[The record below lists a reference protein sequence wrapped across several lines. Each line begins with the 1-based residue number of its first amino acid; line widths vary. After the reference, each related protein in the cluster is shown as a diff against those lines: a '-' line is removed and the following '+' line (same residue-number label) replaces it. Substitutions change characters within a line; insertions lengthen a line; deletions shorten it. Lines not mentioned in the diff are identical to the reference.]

1 MAPRMIT
8 YELKLKNIKH
18 LLYGKQGYT
27 ELEQDIKYYPVGEE
41 KLDNKEFLLR
51 HLGPELL
58 PGMETADRKCLADLM
73 GSDLSEEP
81 WRHGSKGIVK
91 DFCDRMGEKDG
102 STNSYPNMD
111 NLVER
116 NRDLFTERDW
126 KILAAILEDYL
137 TFIRKAEADVYDR
150 IPVQQLDALLRYVET
165 CLAAYKRKKDTRY
178 PAMALSWLL
187 VGALVRTKMV
197 ELSDVLEDYRE
208 ALGWTE
214 AGAIDKGQ
222 IRELEEREA
231 AGASAEYFSKS
242 NYIITPLE
250 GSAYVADYIRELL
263 YDVFGSWEHIVLDYH
278 SEYNLN
284 TEILS
289 NADYFYDYYKGN
301 RNRNLSTVAFDQL
314 RPLFSRLLI
323 DAYKNDYEYTI
334 ELSKRLSY
342 FFKESLCVQTNHLIL
357 NKNYEPA
364 TNKAKIMQW
373 KNILFEVISY
383 WRRCGEKF
391 LLSDLQAYCD
401 YYMSLAH
408 RRNRLE
414 APFHDAI
421 ITPFHEKG
429 SWEYTICIVDD
440 DDEFRNNLRNMLNY
454 EIKKNGLY
462 DCKIIDFINGN
473 TARVYTRETN
483 CDVIIL
489 DLVNEKPYNLKDDP
503 FNSSAIYFGS
513 EYLDLILREKPDSI
527 IATKF
532 FIYSGVEKSVSR
544 SEVLKF
550 LKHHDIDISFYTK
563 ATFNESTQVKNHMIV
578 SDIISYL
585 NDLFYKD
592 IMPNYLDS
600 ERLY

>member
-91 DFCDRMGEKDG
+91 DFCERIGEKDG

-111 NLVER
+111 TLVER

-126 KILAAILEDYL
+126 KILVAILEDYL
-137 TFIRKAEADVYDR
+137 TFIRKAEEDVYDR
-150 IPVQQLDALLRYVET
+150 IPVRQLDALLRYVET

-208 ALGWTE
+208 AL
-214 AGAIDKGQ
+214 DKGQ

-242 NYIITPLE
+242 NYIITHLE

-289 NADYFYDYYKGN
+289 NADYFYNYYKGN

-323 DAYKNDYEYTI
+323 DAYKNDYEYTMI
-334 ELSKRLSY
+334 WSPKVLVMTPITS
-342 FFKESLCVQTNHLIL
+342 
-357 NKNYEPA
+357 NY
-364 TNKAKIMQW
+364 
-373 KNILFEVISY
+373 
-383 WRRCGEKF
+383 
-391 LLSDLQAYCD
+391 
-401 YYMSLAH
+401 
-408 RRNRLE
+408 
-414 APFHDAI
+414 
-421 ITPFHEKG
+421 
-429 SWEYTICIVDD
+429 
-440 DDEFRNNLRNMLNY
+440 
-454 EIKKNGLY
+454 
-462 DCKIIDFINGN
+462 
-473 TARVYTRETN
+473 
-483 CDVIIL
+483 
-489 DLVNEKPYNLKDDP
+489 
-503 FNSSAIYFGS
+503 
-513 EYLDLILREKPDSI
+513 
-527 IATKF
+527 
-532 FIYSGVEKSVSR
+532 
-544 SEVLKF
+544 
-550 LKHHDIDISFYTK
+550 
-563 ATFNESTQVKNHMIV
+563 
-578 SDIISYL
+578 
-585 NDLFYKD
+585 
-592 IMPNYLDS
+592 
-600 ERLY
+600 